1 MISKMIFE
9 PKFKKI
15 CFLLSIIMIITTS
28 VFLVFQYKELNNI
41 HKEKIRTYER
51 LIGTL
56 VKQHP
61 EEEIYIIESFF
72 NESEE
77 DAIYGANILKKYGYS
92 LENDI
97 ERQSSFGDIRKS
109 YLRNNFMAI
118 VSFLIILFLII
129 AYILLYLLKY
139 LEKISSVL
147 DDFIKGEFNYEDDLA
162 DEGIVNIIESQLNQL
177 GRSISFNYNKL
188 EVEKESSK
196 SLVTDISHQLKTPL
210 ASLSMCNSI
219 LEDDELTK
227 EEKKEF
233 LNMSNKNISKLNT
246 LIDSLVNISRLEVA
260 MIELNPQKNN
270 LRDTILK
277 AYNSAYIKAKHKNI
291 DIVLGNIEE
300 YTITKHDKKWTEEAI
315 FNVLEN
321 AIKYSNEG
329 EKIYLDVEDNLNYVK
344 INIRDTGI
352 GISKNEFNNIF
363 KRFYRG
369 KEVEKLE
376 IEGSGVGLYLTR
388 KILEDQNGSI
398 MVKSEKGKGSTF
410 SLFLPKI

>member
-1 MISKMIFE
+1 MISKMVFE

-15 CFLLSIIMIITTS
+15 CFLLSIIMIITAS
-28 VFLVFQYKELNNI
+28 IFLVFQYENLNNI
-41 HKEKIRTYER
+41 HREKIRTYER

-61 EEEIYIIESFF
+61 EDEIYIIESFF
-72 NESEE
+72 NESKE
-77 DAIYGANILKKYGYS
+77 DSTYGAKILKKYGYS

-97 ERQSSFGDIRKS
+97 ERQSSFRKIRRS
-109 YLRNNFMAI
+109 YLRNNFIAI
-118 VSFLIILFLII
+118 GSFLIIIFLVIT
-129 AYILLYLLKY
+129 YILLYLLKY

-147 DDFIKGEFNYEDDLA
+147 DDFIKGEFNYEDNLA
-162 DEGIVNIIESQLNQL
+162 DEGIVNVIESQLNQL
-177 GRSISFNYNKL
+177 GRSVSFNYNKL
-188 EVEKESSK
+188 ESEKESSK

-219 LEDDELTK
+219 LEEDELTK

-233 LNMSNKNISKLNT
+233 LDMSNKNISKLNA

-260 MIELNPQKNN
+260 MIKLNPQKNN

-291 DIVLGNIEE
+291 DIVLGDIEE

-321 AIKYSNEG
+321 AIKYSNKS
-329 EKIYLDVEDNLNYVK
+329 EKIYLDVEDSLNYIK
-344 INIRDTGI
+344 INIKDNGI

-388 KILEDQNGSI
+388 KILEDQSGSI